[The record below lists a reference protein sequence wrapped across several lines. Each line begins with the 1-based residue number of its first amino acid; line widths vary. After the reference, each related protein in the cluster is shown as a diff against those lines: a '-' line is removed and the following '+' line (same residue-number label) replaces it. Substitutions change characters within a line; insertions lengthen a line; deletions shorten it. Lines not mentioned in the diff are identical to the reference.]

1 MEEAIKQ
8 PRQRIGSIDTLR
20 GIIMIIMALDHVR
33 DYFTN
38 VPFDPLDLSKTT
50 PLLFLTRWI
59 THFCAPTFIFLSGT
73 SAFLSLAKRTTKNEA
88 AGFLLKR
95 GLWLL
100 LLEFTLIEFGWQL
113 DIGFHMMFAQVIWA
127 IGCSMLFLSFLIW
140 LNLKPGTIAIVGLVL
155 IFGHNSLDGIKANS
169 FGHFQ
174 LLWLILHQQGFY
186 QINSYESIFLLYPIV
201 PWIGVMA
208 AGYGFGTF
216 FKLEPKVRQALFI
229 KIGLGCLA
237 LFLIL
242 RVFNIYGDPFP
253 WEQQHV
259 WWKNILAV
267 IKCQKYPPSLLYLLM
282 TLGISILALAGLEHV
297 NNWLTRIFT
306 VYGRVPFFYY
316 VPHIYLV
323 HISQIIVAL
332 SMGFT
337 IKQLQDAGMS
347 IPKGWGFDLPVIYLI
362 WIIIVAILYFPCRW
376 FMKVKQRRKDWWLS
390 YL

>member
-1 MEEAIKQ
+1 MEEALTPPK
-8 PRQRIGSIDTLR
+8 RRIGSIDTLR

-33 DYFTN
+33 DYYTN
-38 VPFDPLDLSKTT
+38 VPFDALDLSKTT
-50 PLLFLTRWI
+50 PWLFLTRWI

-73 SAFLSLAKRTTKNEA
+73 SAFLSLGKRSTKNEA

-100 LLEFTLIEFGWQL
+100 FLEFTVIEFGWQL

-127 IGCSMLFLSFLIW
+127 IGCSMLFLAFLIW
-140 LNLKPGTIAIVGLVL
+140 LNLKPGTIAIVGLL
-155 IFGHNSLDGIKANS
+155 IILGHNSLDGIKVSS

-186 QINSYESIFLLYPIV
+186 QINGYESIFIIYPIV

-208 AGYGFGTF
+208 AGYGFGIF
-216 FKLEPKVRQALFI
+216 FKLEPNARQVLFV

-242 RVFNIYGDPFP
+242 RIFNIYGDPFP
-253 WEQQHV
+253 WEQQHL

-282 TLGISILALAGLEHV
+282 TLGCSILTLAALEHV

-316 VPHIYLV
+316 VLHIYLV
-323 HISQIIVAL
+323 HLSQVVVAL

-337 IKQLQDAGMS
+337 AKQLQGIGS
-347 IPKGWGFDLPVIYLI
+347 PKNWGFSLPVVYLI
-362 WIIIVAILYFPCRW
+362 WIGIVVILYFPCRW
-376 FMKVKQRRKDWWLS
+376 FMKLKQRRKDWWLS